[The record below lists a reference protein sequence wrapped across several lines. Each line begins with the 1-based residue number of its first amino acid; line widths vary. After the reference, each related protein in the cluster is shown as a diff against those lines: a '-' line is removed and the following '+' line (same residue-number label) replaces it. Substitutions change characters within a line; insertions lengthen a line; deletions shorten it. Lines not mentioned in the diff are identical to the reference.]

1 MGQQISHC
9 KTGNEPSNGSF
20 EPHIVE
26 CRKRRLPGIA
36 PKSLLQHF
44 HHHHDDNTAMSR
56 TTASTCTG
64 QTSANSKSTSS
75 SFSPPSPL
83 GSSSGTLGGKNNS
96 NSNRNSNGNV
106 NTVQTRPNLLR
117 LPTKDML
124 HQQDQAQDE
133 EPLLL
138 RYTTSTRNLSKEA
151 TATTASKAKKTA
163 TTISTDNDPDSRPV
177 LRQQQQQ
184 EEKQQEDTRCQRG
197 RRNHNH
203 RRKGQCQSFQ
213 GKSQGSDK
221 RSNPVKF
228 PRKRYTSYGR
238 PARNPEQQRNGAV
251 SAHAHPAANNG
262 SPQYP
267 NNETPQQGASYL
279 ERMYDA
285 RTWDMYRRIT
295 THREKVEAFNAANV
309 SAKEQR
315 QNDHD
320 DDRNSTNNQTYM
332 SDPVQRVTNSTA
344 MVGGVDYD
352 NFYDPS
358 TELDD
363 DDSRGGGNFFLL
375 EDRSAP
381 PYHHH
386 RQCDNGQ
393 NHHQS
398 GIYCHNPG
406 GNRHNH
412 NSSNHS
418 SSNHHHH
425 HNSNT
430 ETYSEWEHMYGDDV
444 EAVGDPVNDSINAH
458 GGHHETIFLF
468 DF

>member
-1 MGQQISHC
+1 MGQQISNC
-9 KTGNEPSNGSF
+9 KTGTEPSHGSF

-26 CRKRRLPGIA
+26 CRKRRLPGAA

-44 HHHHDDNTAMSR
+44 HNNDDNTAMSR

-83 GSSSGTLGGKNNS
+83 GSSSGTLGGKNS
-96 NSNRNSNGNV
+96 SNRSSNFNII
-106 NTVQTRPNLLR
+106 QTRPNLLH
-117 LPTKDML
+117 LPTKDMYY
-124 HQQDQAQDE
+124 QQDQDQETLA
-133 EPLLL
+133 L
-138 RYTTSTRNLSKEA
+138 RYRPSTSNLSKEA
-151 TATTASKAKKTA
+151 AATTASKTNA
-163 TTISTDNDPDSRPV
+163 TISTDNDPDSRPI
-177 LRQQQQQ
+177 LQQQQQHQ
-184 EEKQQEDTRCQRG
+184 EEKQQRQEDTRGQRSS
-197 RRNHNH
+197 RNH
-203 RRKGQCQSFQ
+203 RRKGQSQSFQ
-213 GKSQGSDK
+213 GNSQGSDK
-221 RSNPVKF
+221 RSTPVKF
-228 PRKRYTSYGR
+228 PRKRHTTYGR
-238 PARNPEQQRNGAV
+238 PTRNPEQQRNDAV
-251 SAHAHPAANNG
+251 AAQLTANNG
-262 SPQYP
+262 SPQHP
-267 NNETPQQGASYL
+267 NNETPQGASYL

-285 RTWDMYRRIT
+285 RTWDMYQRIT

-315 QNDHD
+315 KNEHD

-332 SDPVQRVTNSTA
+332 SDLVQRTTNSTA

-352 NFYDPS
+352 NFY
-358 TELDD
+358 ELDD
-363 DDSRGGGNFFLL
+363 DDFLL
-375 EDRSAP
+375 EDHSAP

-393 NHHQS
+393 HHHQS
-398 GIYCHNPG
+398 GFYCHNPG
-406 GNRHNH
+406 GHRHNNHH
-412 NSSNHS
+412 NSNH
-418 SSNHHHH
+418 NHHS
-425 HNSNT
+425 SNT